1 MNTKQISL
9 DNGHSFLT
17 ANEAMPEIIER
28 KLWGAVVNL
37 MDDDTR
43 TAVAWEGFDSPAQF
57 LARYLELATDD
68 LIIG

>member
-17 ANEAMPEIIER
+17 AEEAAQEIDAR
-28 KLWGAVVNL
+28 NLWDAVVNL

-43 TAVAWEGFDSPAQF
+43 EIVAWEGIDSPAQF
-57 LARYLELATDD
+57 LARYLELAPDD